1 MALARLHPS
10 YYITKSA
17 LLFSER
23 DAMRL
28 KTPKGKRS
36 YYRYDVGLAAVKN
49 AECLNYTTFFSIR
62 TKIQQLMTN
71 KSPPKVLY

>member
-28 KTPKGKRS
+28 KAPQGKTP
-36 YYRYDVGLAAVKN
+36 YYIYDVGLAEGEN
-49 AECLNYTTFFSIR
+49 AECLNYTMFFSIR
-62 TKIQQLMTN
+62 RKMCHEEYVCV
-71 KSPPKVLY
+71 VLIK